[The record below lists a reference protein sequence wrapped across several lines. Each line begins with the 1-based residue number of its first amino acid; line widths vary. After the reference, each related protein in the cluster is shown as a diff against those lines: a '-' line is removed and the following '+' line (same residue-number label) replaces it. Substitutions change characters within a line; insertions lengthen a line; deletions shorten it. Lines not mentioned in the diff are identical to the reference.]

1 MILDVFRNYVPN
13 KYVTIDDKD
22 PLLMNEMIKSK
33 MKEKEIIPALYLKW
47 KVWKWPWVYWIF
59 NSST

>member
-33 MKEKEIIPALYLKW
+33 MKEKEIIPLLYLKW

>member
-22 PLLMNEMIKSK
+22 PLLMKEMIKSK

-47 KVWKWPWVYWIF
+47 KVWKWPWFYWIF

>member
-1 MILDVFRNYVPN
+1 MILDVFRNYGPN

-22 PLLMNEMIKSK
+22 PLLMKEMIKSK

-47 KVWKWPWVYWIF
+47 KV
-59 NSST
+59 